1 MGALIDI
8 RKYQKS
14 YNLLI
19 PKMPFSRLVREICQQ
34 MCSNDMRFQS
44 AALSALQEAS
54 EAFLVQLFEDCNL
67 AAIHAKRVTIMD
79 RDMRFIKRVTGRLD
93 PGTWAW

>member
-1 MGALIDI
+1 MPTGEISRGRTFFL
-8 RKYQKS
+8 S
-14 YNLLI
+14 EFV
-19 PKMPFSRLVREICQQ
+19 PK
-34 MCSNDMRFQS
+34 MCSNDLRFQS

-79 RDMRFIKRVTGRLD
+79 RDMRFINRVTGRLD
-93 PGTWAW
+93 PGTWTW